1 MLKPPTSLFF
11 WVFMFHFFQLHPQS
25 WIYWMTYRFF
35 ALTPRWITPSS
46 CRNRMVSFSLHPCG
60 SNPAGTKTPVLMFF
74 SSDGSHNHV
83 WSTNMYNKHH
93 QTSMVSSGPSKVLL
107 PLFFRGILVVQVAK
121 EEFGP
126 DLASNAISLSLSRCR
141 QVPCVWRILILEIVQ
156 SQQMLVFRRYIGLL
170 QRRWWRIRRWRLT
183 VLILIVIVDHS
194 DDAFRDAL
202 LYQRDALQGRKPLR
216 TWSSGSTHQRKVGD
230 QLGPSICEDVK
241 IKLFCQ
247 VWMFFYV
254 YIVCSLRVHKGGFRL
269 GFFWDSAACPQN
281 VFFHSFSFQ
290 PFPSCGSNMFQC

>member
-1 MLKPPTSLFF
+1 MPKPDGLFF
-11 WVFMFHFFQLHPQS
+11 ATPLWQQPCRHQDASADVFFIGWFPQS
-25 WIYWMTYRFF
+25 CLKYEYVQQTSSNQHGFF
-35 ALTPRWITPSS
+35 RTVQGVASPFFPWYSCGSS
-46 CRNRMVSFSLHPCG
+46 CKRG
-60 SNPAGTKTPVLMFF
+60 
-74 SSDGSHNHV
+74 V
-83 WSTNMYNKHH
+83 WT
-93 QTSMVSSGPSKVLL
+93 GPS
-107 PLFFRGILVVQVAK
+107 VQRY
-121 EEFGP
+121 
-126 DLASNAISLSLSRCR
+126 LSLSLSRCR

>member
-1 MLKPPTSLFF
+1 MPKPDGLFF
-11 WVFMFHFFQLHPQS
+11 ATPLWQQPCRHQDASADVFFHRMVPTIMFAVRICTTNIIKPAWFLQD
-25 WIYWMTYRFF
+25 R
-35 ALTPRWITPSS
+35 PRWCFPFFSWYSCGSS
-46 CRNRMVSFSLHPCG
+46 CKRG
-60 SNPAGTKTPVLMFF
+60 
-74 SSDGSHNHV
+74 V
-83 WSTNMYNKHH
+83 WT
-93 QTSMVSSGPSKVLL
+93 GPS
-107 PLFFRGILVVQVAK
+107 VQRY
-121 EEFGP
+121 
-126 DLASNAISLSLSRCR
+126 LSLSLSRCR

-170 QRRWWRIRRWRLT
+170 QRRWWRIRRWRLI

-202 LYQRDALQGRKPLR
+202 LYQRDALQGRTPKDLVIRKHPP
-216 TWSSGSTHQRKVGD
+216 KVGD
-230 QLGPSICEDVK
+230 QLGPSICEDVN

-247 VWMFFYV
+247 VWVFFYV

-269 GFFWDSAACPQN
+269 DFFWDSAACPQN

>member
-1 MLKPPTSLFF
+1 
-11 WVFMFHFFQLHPQS
+11 MFHFFQLHPQS

-126 DLASNAISLSLSRCR
+126 DLASNAISLSLSLQTGTMCLKNIDSWDRSE
-141 QVPCVWRILILEIVQ
+141 PADAGFPKIHRIIAKK
-156 SQQMLVFRRYIGLL
+156 MM
-170 QRRWWRIRRWRLT
+170 T
-183 VLILIVIVDHS
+183 N
-194 DDAFRDAL
+194 
-202 LYQRDALQGRKPLR
+202 KKM
-216 TWSSGSTHQRKVGD
+216 KV
-230 QLGPSICEDVK
+230 
-241 IKLFCQ
+241 
-247 VWMFFYV
+247 
-254 YIVCSLRVHKGGFRL
+254 
-269 GFFWDSAACPQN
+269 DSADSDCNCWPFWWCVPWCSPLSERCPSRQKT
-281 VFFHSFSFQ
+281 
-290 PFPSCGSNMFQC
+290 P